1 MLWRIIGLC
10 LAALVALG
18 ACRQGGGSASS
29 GPENLPADALFADDF
44 EADQQGRW
52 LLEGDE
58 LGRTAIA
65 DGALAIEIDA
75 PNTVQYAALEEPLF
89 DDFAVEVDVTQTSG
103 NPESSFGVLVRLQ
116 ETGSF
121 YRFEITGDGRYM
133 IERRNADGEWTRF
146 QEDWAASEA
155 LVQGLGSTNH
165 LEVKAEGSKLSFHAN
180 DELLQRIEDATLA
193 RGKLALDAG
202 TFGHAGLRVQFD
214 NFVVYEP

>member
-1 MLWRIIGLC
+1 MLWRVIGLG
-10 LAALVALG
+10 LASLLALG
-18 ACRQGGGSASS
+18 GCRQAGGGASS
-29 GPENLPADALFADDF
+29 GPENMPADALFADSF
-44 EADQQGRW
+44 EDAQQGQW

-89 DDFAVEVDVTQTSG
+89 DDFVVEVDVTQAGG

-121 YRFEITGDGRYM
+121 YRFEITGDGRYI
-133 IERRNADGEWTRF
+133 IERRDADGQWTRF
-146 QEDWAASEA
+146 QEDWTASEA
-155 LVQGLGSTNH
+155 LAQGLGSTNH
-165 LEVKAEGSKLSFHAN
+165 LEVTAEGAALSFHAN
-180 DELLQRIEDATLA
+180 DELLQRIEDTTLA

-202 TFGHAGLRVQFD
+202 TFGHSGLRVLFD

>member
-1 MLWRIIGLC
+1 MLWRIVGPC
-10 LAALVALG
+10 LVALVVLG
-18 ACRQGGGSASS
+18 ACQQAGGDASS
-29 GPENLPADALFADDF
+29 GPENVPADALFADSF
-44 EADQQGRW
+44 EDAQQGPW

-58 LGRTAIA
+58 LGRTTIA
-65 DGALAIEIDA
+65 DGALVIEIDA

-89 DDFAVEVDVTQTSG
+89 DDFAVVVDVTQARG
-103 NPESSFGVLVRLQ
+103 NPESSFGLLVRLQ

-146 QEDWAASEA
+146 QEDWLASEA
-155 LVQGLGSTNH
+155 LAQGLGSTNH
-165 LEVKAEGSKLSFHAN
+165 LEVTAEGAELSFHAN
-180 DELLQRIEDATLA
+180 DELLQKVEDTSLA

-202 TFGHAGLRVQFD
+202 TFGQAGLRVLFD